1 MSSIKTVAVAGA
13 AGALGSV
20 LVKELIQSGFSVTAL
35 TRSDSNVFPPE
46 VKIQKVDYNDLK
58 ALTQALKGQD
68 AVVST
73 ITTAGIGSQK
83 NLVDAVV
90 AAGVKRF
97 IPSEYGCDL
106 SNAKARQ
113 LPVYGHKVQ
122 IEDAVEQKIK
132 NTDTT
137 YTFVFNNAFLDWG
150 IDRGFLIDLKNK
162 KADIYDGG
170 DVPFTSTPIPMVAKA
185 VAAVLQHPEETKNAE
200 IRVHG
205 ARLTQNKFLE
215 LAKRVVGE
223 DGWQISETTT
233 KDLEQQSYENLKK
246 DPSAFMGWAIGM
258 LKVAIHAPGFGGDF
272 SSNNDNKFLGL
283 KEMSESEVEE
293 LIRDR
298 AQAQ

>member
-20 LVKELIQSGFSVTAL
+20 VVKELIRSGFSVTAL
-35 TRSDSNVFPPE
+35 TRSDSNTFPPE
-46 VKIQKVDYNDLK
+46 VEVQKVDYNDLDE
-58 ALTQALKGQD
+58 LTKALKGQD

-73 ITTAGIGSQK
+73 ITTAGIESQK

-90 AAGVKRF
+90 AAGVKRI

-122 IEDAVEQKIK
+122 IEEAVEQKTK
-132 NTDTT
+132 NTDST

-150 IDRGFLIDLKNK
+150 IDMGFLIDVKNK
-162 KADIYDGG
+162 KAEVYNGG
-170 DVPFTSTPIPMVAKA
+170 DEPFTATPIPMVAKA
-185 VAAVLQHPEETKNAE
+185 VAAILQHPEETKNAS

-205 ARLTQNKFLE
+205 ARLTQNKLLE

-223 DGWQISETTT
+223 DGWQVSETKTN
-233 KDLEQQSYENLKK
+233 DLEQLSYENLKK

-258 LKVAIHAPGFGGDF
+258 LKVAIYGQGFGGDL

-283 KEMSESEVEE
+283 QEMSENEVET